1 MHADLN
7 SMTRVESNRGRLTK
21 SHRRHRTLHPP
32 TSHLILIIHSF
43 FHCHEIFSVVLF
55 ACLSHLLVL
64 FFFSSSTLIN
74 DIWKSSQLF
83 SSVWSGSFQKT
94 FSIFSSVSLVWWLII
109 VVSGVKQ
116 TTLARKRY
124 ELKTKM
130 SKHIKL
136 IFSSFFFPSLLIYFS
151 PMPLSS
157 TVLWLVR
164 KPFHE
169 FQRHD
174 ENFTIASAAAAAR
187 RNK

>member
-1 MHADLN
+1 MH
-7 SMTRVESNRGRLTK
+7 
-21 SHRRHRTLHPP
+21 HP
-32 TSHLILIIHSF
+32 TSFYLILIIHSF
-43 FHCHEIFSVVLF
+43 FYCHESFSSSVALF
-55 ACLSHLLVL
+55 ACLNHLLVL

-83 SSVWSGSFQKT
+83 FSVWSESFQKT
-94 FSIFSSVSLVWWLII
+94 FSIFSSVSLVWWLTI

-136 IFSSFFFPSLLIYFS
+136 IFSNFFFPSLLIYFS
-151 PMPLSS
+151 LLPLSS
-157 TVLWLVR
+157 NVVLWLVR
-164 KPFHE
+164 KPFQQ

-174 ENFTIASAAAAAR
+174 ENFTIAAAAAAAR